1 MNPGDDDLGRLIPVR
16 LLGQSGCRFGFPGC
30 VVYVDPYLSNSVQRL
45 DAQDLERLIPVP
57 VSAESI
63 TDADW
68 VLLTHEH
75 IDHCDPDTLPGLA
88 RASAGARFMGP
99 APVLDLLREWGISG
113 ERLHLATE
121 SWVELAAGLRV
132 HAVPAAHPAHER
144 DQQGRS
150 RYVGYV
156 VDCGGGRL
164 YLAGDTSVTEQLI
177 ECLQHLRPISC
188 AFLPVNEQNFF
199 RARRGIIGNMSVRE
213 AFHLADELGVDAV
226 VPVHWDMFAANSVAV
241 DEIRAVYGQMKPAFQ
256 LLMQP
261 DHVRL

>member
-1 MNPGDDDLGRLIPVR
+1 MNPGDDDRGQLVSVR

-45 DAQDLERLIPVP
+45 DAPDLERLMPVP
-57 VSAESI
+57 VSPEGI

-75 IDHCDPDTLPGLA
+75 IDHCDPDTLPVLA
-88 RASAGARFMGP
+88 RASADARFMGP
-99 APVLDLLREWGISG
+99 APVLDLLRKWGISG
-113 ERLHLATE
+113 ERLHPATE
-121 SWVELAAGLRV
+121 AWTDLVAGLRI
-132 HAVPAAHPAHER
+132 HAVPAAHPIHER
-144 DQQGRS
+144 DQHGRS

-156 VDCGGGRL
+156 IDRGGSRL

-177 ECLQHLRPISC
+177 GCLKRLKPISC

-213 AFHLADELGVDAV
+213 AFQLADELGVKAV
-226 VPVHWDMFAANSVAV
+226 VPVHWDMFAANSVAI
-241 DEIRAVYGQMKPAFQ
+241 DEIHAVYGQMKPGFQ
-256 LLMQP
+256 LLVQP
-261 DHVRL
+261 DQMRL